1 MITPPKTYPTPKVNT
16 LVVCTACLMAC
27 SVGCSSVICPSVTR
41 NILRGGR
48 VDESAP
54 LPLDNSSS
62 DLNGL
67 HTSVLPIVA
76 VAFYKYCI
84 EYVDKCTI
92 CTCM

>member
-1 MITPPKTYPTPKVNT
+1 ME
-16 LVVCTACLMAC
+16 
-27 SVGCSSVICPSVTR
+27 
-41 NILRGGR
+41 
-48 VDESAP
+48 ESAP